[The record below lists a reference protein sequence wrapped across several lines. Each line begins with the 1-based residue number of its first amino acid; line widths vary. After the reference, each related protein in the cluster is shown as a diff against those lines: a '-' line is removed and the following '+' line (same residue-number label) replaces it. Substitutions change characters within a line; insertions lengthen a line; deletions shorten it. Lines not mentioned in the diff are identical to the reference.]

1 MTDSS
6 LTLRPAGA
14 DDLSRV
20 EGLLDAN
27 DLPSADVR
35 AKPEC
40 FFVARADGEVVGV
53 GGVED
58 HGANGL
64 LRSVVVEESR
74 RGRGYGA
81 GICAALEDH
90 ARGAGMAT
98 LYLLTTTA
106 AEFFRRR
113 GYEEIPRGAAPER
126 IQGTTEFADLCP
138 ASATCMTKGLE

>member
-6 LTLRPAGA
+6 LTLRPAEA
-14 DDLSRV
+14 SDLDRV
-20 EGLLDAN
+20 EALLDAN

-35 AKPEC
+35 TKSGC
-40 FFVARADGEVVGV
+40 FFVARADGEFVGV
-53 GGVED
+53 GGVEE
-58 HGANGL
+58 HGENGL

-81 GICAALEDH
+81 GICETLEDH
-90 ARGAGMAT
+90 ARGAGIET

-126 IQGTTEFADLCP
+126 IRGTTEFADLCP